1 MLKYIY
7 LYFFSNLRVN
17 SGFLNV
23 RNDAKYHR
31 KEHSAKDAIS
41 ILQVEKELAYKFLL
55 NVKIRLSEILPRV
68 RALQKSYLLALQT
81 FTSFLVATKQAFEY
95 LISKGT
101 WYTLEWINVS
111 FDCAV
116 TWCRVW
122 STGMFLCVCLD
133 HGDSLLLS
141 RFSGALQG
149 LDLIKDEL
157 SSHQDAAIESMYKWW
172 LTPISGAGFHN
183 FIQISIENHSC
194 FIVYI
199 INC

>member
-41 ILQVEKELAYKFLL
+41 ILQFEKELAYKFLL

-101 WYTLEWINVS
+101 
-111 FDCAV
+111 
-116 TWCRVW
+116 
-122 STGMFLCVCLD
+122 
-133 HGDSLLLS
+133 
-141 RFSGALQG
+141 
-149 LDLIKDEL
+149 
-157 SSHQDAAIESMYKWW
+157 
-172 LTPISGAGFHN
+172 
-183 FIQISIENHSC
+183 
-194 FIVYI
+194 
-199 INC
+199 